1 MIGMLDYQVARW
13 TIDKDLPPQVGNEHP
28 INVPTSLY
36 PTKDGNVNLAAGGDH
51 MFARFC
57 KALDCEELLKVP
69 ELANNALRFKNRV
82 KVNEAVANVTQKF
95 TTAECVDKLNKIGVP
110 CGPQY
115 NIAEMLEDEQIKHL
129 GVTWST
135 LHPEKGN
142 VQINGNAIN
151 IDGHKKG
158 ARMPTPEYGEYNN
171 EVLKSLGYDDAGID
185 ELRKNEVIV

>member
-1 MIGMLDYQVARW
+1 
-13 TIDKDLPPQVGNEHP
+13 
-28 INVPTSLY
+28 
-36 PTKDGNVNLAAGGDH
+36 
-51 MFARFC
+51 
-57 KALDCEELLKVP
+57 
-69 ELANNALRFKNRV
+69 
-82 KVNEAVANVTQKF
+82 
-95 TTAECVDKLNKIGVP
+95 
-110 CGPQY
+110 
-115 NIAEMLEDEQIKHL
+115 MLEDEQIKHL

-171 EVLKSLGYDDAGID
+171 EVLKSLGYDDARID